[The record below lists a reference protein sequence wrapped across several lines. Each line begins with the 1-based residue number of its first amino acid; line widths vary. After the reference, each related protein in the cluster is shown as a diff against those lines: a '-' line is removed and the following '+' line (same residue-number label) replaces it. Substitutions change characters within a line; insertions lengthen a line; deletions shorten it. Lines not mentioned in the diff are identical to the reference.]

1 MVYCIKITYIGDFVM
16 KKIVFILF
24 AVTMLFTACNSEP
37 SAKEDFLKV
46 DLGMSTIELF
56 DILGEPDTELPARTS
71 NANLT
76 IYWYDDRTAFDMQD
90 VFLAF
95 SVDENGIDTMGAV
108 FHSSY
113 SDNKSYLT
121 EYETVKKKLISE
133 WGKPIET
140 IEKED
145 SFMNICSWGNKFLEL
160 YRREDNVVIFQV
172 TAYRQDYLDS
182 HPNVTEAWTTE

>member
-1 MVYCIKITYIGDFVM
+1 M
-16 KKIVFILF
+16 KKIVFILI
-24 AVTMLFTACNSEP
+24 AVTMLFTACNSKP

-56 DILGEPDTELPARTS
+56 DIFGEPDTELPARTT
-71 NANLT
+71 T
-76 IYWYDDRTAFDMQD
+76 IYWYNDRTAFDMQD

-95 SVDENGIDTMGAV
+95 AVDENGVNSMGAM
-108 FHSSY
+108 FHSNY
-113 SDNKSYLT
+113 SDNKSYLI
-121 EYETVKKKLISE
+121 EYDSVKKKLISE
-133 WGKPIET
+133 WGKPIEI

-160 YRREDNVVIFQV
+160 YRKEDNSVIFQV
-172 TAYRQDYLDS
+172 SAYRQDYLDS